1 MKFNPMQSR
10 NRGRYGS
17 APKTASLLR
26 LGVVSLHMVQHELT
40 DSLASIRADALVACV
55 AQSNGHVSGVR

>member
-1 MKFNPMQSR
+1 MGQAD
-10 NRGRYGS
+10 GRRF
-17 APKTASLLR
+17 APLR
-26 LGVVSLHMVQHELT
+26 LSVVSLHMVQHELT